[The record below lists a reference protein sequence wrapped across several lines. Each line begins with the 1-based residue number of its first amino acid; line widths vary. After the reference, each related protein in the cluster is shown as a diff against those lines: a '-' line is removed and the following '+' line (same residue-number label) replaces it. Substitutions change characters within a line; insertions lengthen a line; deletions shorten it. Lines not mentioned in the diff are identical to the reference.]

1 MSTRKGTRSSGRQAS
16 IDANSTTD
24 SVSKSS
30 AIKGKSGRTK
40 SASADNATVG
50 RLSKKR
56 TKDPSGMPETADK
69 VSMKRRS
76 LSSTGGISLII
87 I

>member
-40 SASADNATVG
+40 SASADNATGG

-56 TKDPSGMPETADK
+56 TKDLGGMPETADK

-76 LSSTGGISLII
+76 LSS
-87 I
+87 